1 MTNTMPFTN
10 EPPIKLHSVLKFIA
24 NSDLSVELFDAFL
37 AEYKR
42 TGDLMGSL
50 FFAQCEWDC

>member
-1 MTNTMPFTN
+1 MDNTMPFTG
-10 EPPIKLHSVLKFIA
+10 ETSIRLHSVLKYIA
-24 NSDLSVELFDAFL
+24 NSDLPIEMFDAFL

-42 TGDLMGSL
+42 TGNLMESL